1 MGEISRAMEGSS
13 EEPKVA
19 IKVENFSFAYGTGG
33 ANGLTDA
40 SVLKE
45 VNFEIEHGSRVLVV
59 GLNGSGKSTLL
70 RCLSGQHWH
79 IYEQIE
85 VLGKPAFFDN
95 TLSRNMTYLGSEWRN
110 SLLVKSDVPV
120 ARVLKGAVGY
130 TEEKMAELTEILN
143 IDAEG
148 SMHLLSDGQ
157 RQGVQI
163 GAALM
168 KEFKVL
174 LMDETTV
181 ECDVLVRKHLLEYLK
196 RKTEQDKATIMYAT
210 HVFDGMASWPTHIM
224 HVSGGHISLQVLRDS
239 PEYKELIDSWD
250 PTKDSPLS
258 ALVEKWLERDWAAKV
273 KEKQERKNRP
283 ATVEEKLANTRD
295 SNIGDR
301 FYNYWN

>member
-1 MGEISRAMEGSS
+1 MCKAGFAGDDAPRAVFPSIVGRPRHTGVMVGMGQKDSYVGDEAQSKRGI
-13 EEPKVA
+13 
-19 IKVENFSFAYGTGG
+19 
-33 ANGLTDA
+33 LT
-40 SVLKE
+40 LKYP
-45 VNFEIEHGSRVLVV
+45 IEHGIVT
-59 GLNGSGKSTLL
+59 N
-70 RCLSGQHWH
+70 W
-79 IYEQIE
+79 
-85 VLGKPAFFDN
+85 DD
-95 TLSRNMTYLGSEWRN
+95 M
-110 SLLVKSDVPV
+110 
-120 ARVLKGAVGY
+120 
-130 TEEKMAELTEILN
+130 EKMAELTETLN

-148 SMHLLSDGQ
+148 SMHLLSDDQ

-224 HVSGGHISLQVLRDS
+224 HVSGGHISLQVLRDC